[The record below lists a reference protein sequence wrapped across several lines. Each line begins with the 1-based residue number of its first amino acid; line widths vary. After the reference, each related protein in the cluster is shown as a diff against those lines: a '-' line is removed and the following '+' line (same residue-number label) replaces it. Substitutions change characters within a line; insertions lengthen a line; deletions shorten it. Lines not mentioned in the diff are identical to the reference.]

1 MTPWRFC
8 HKCFVLFFDGN
19 PGKGRCAAGG
29 AHEAQGLTFNIP
41 HDIAETAHD
50 QAHWRFCNK
59 CSTLFFHGFPQ
70 SGTCPAGG
78 GHETKAKQNFVLHHD
93 VPDEFPFTQGAWRF
107 CSRCFAL
114 FFEGFPEDGTC
125 ASGGPHEAA
134 GFGFVLR
141 STEHKIDDNQ

>member
-19 PGKGRCAAGG
+19 ATKGRCAAGG

-41 HDIAETAHD
+41 HGIAETAHD